1 MNLFEST
8 DIFLAKVKKEFD
20 NIMIGHEVPESD
32 RTQLWNGVLSEF
44 ENRFGD
50 NSSDLIDFESLI
62 CIAKK

>member
-1 MNLFEST
+1 
-8 DIFLAKVKKEFD
+8 
-20 NIMIGHEVPESD
+20 MIGHEVPESD